1 MDPDLLLILPTAT
14 VIIVSVGGLLLTG
27 WRMWLRRPRGAE
39 TAELSDEAR
48 AQIRSIVMDE
58 VSAMLDSRDGELEDL
73 SERIDFAERL
83 LVRARLPDGQ
93 LEREPT
99 PV

>member
-14 VIIVSVGGLLLTG
+14 IIIVSVGGFLLTG
-27 WRMWLRRPRGAE
+27 WRMWLRRPRGEMEELKDE
-39 TAELSDEAR
+39 TRDQVRLIVRDEMA
-48 AQIRSIVMDE
+48 
-58 VSAMLDSRDGELEDL
+58 AMLEARDGELEEL
-73 SERIDFAERL
+73 SERIDFAERIL
-83 LVRARLPDGQ
+83 IRARALEGH